1 MKKLL
6 VAAALGMMASVLFGE
21 IQIIDGVKYECKD
34 GMCMPVEEDEDAVPS
49 MSPSTGADTEN
60 LGTGLGDAAGETHR
74 GTGSAAIDPVP
85 RCVSPAAIAQGY
97 MKADAFIAFLR
108 NEKSDDPLSTST
120 SNLNLDST
128 STSFLHLLATLLL
141 ILLGGLA
148 MNLTPCV
155 LPMIPI
161 NLMIIGKSAARGAW
175 YGLGIALAYGVLGVL
190 AAVGGMAFGTIQANP
205 WFNLGIA
212 ILFVILALALAD
224 VFCIDL
230 SKKRAGLAQKKQTM
244 LPGLFAFFMGVV
256 SAVLAGACVA
266 PILIS
271 VLLLTAKLYAEGQTL
286 ALGLP
291 FVLGLGMALPWPF
304 LGAGFQV
311 LPKPGAW
318 MKGVNR
324 AVAVLVL
331 GAAAWYGWLAW
342 QGFSSVPRCVPARDA
357 DEPLLPAAG
366 ETRRGTVLRAT
377 PETLPALLS
386 SLNLQPQ
393 PGESAKPIL
402 IDCWAT
408 WCKNC
413 AAMERVM
420 AEPTVA
426 EELKNFT
433 VIKLQAED
441 MKALKQLPGF
451 GEIRGLPA
459 FVILPPLPPAK

>member
-6 VAAALGMMASVLFGE
+6 VAAALGMMALVLFGE

-34 GMCMPVEEDEDAVPS
+34 GMCMPVEEDEDAVP
-49 MSPSTGADTEN
+49 PPG
-60 LGTGLGDAAGETHR
+60 GTGRL
-74 GTGSAAIDPVP
+74 
-85 RCVSPAAIAQGY
+85 AQGY

-108 NEKSDDPLSTST
+108 NEKADDPLSTST

-324 AVAVLVL
+324 AFAFLVL
-331 GAAAWYGWLAW
+331 GFAAWYGWLAW
-342 QGFSSVPRCVPARDA
+342 QGF
-357 DEPLLPAAG
+357 AG
-366 ETRRGTVLRAT
+366 EARIVKTTETTGTLVAT

>member
-34 GMCMPVEEDEDAVPS
+34 GMCMPVEEDEDAVP
-49 MSPSTGADTEN
+49 PPG
-60 LGTGLGDAAGETHR
+60 GTGRL
-74 GTGSAAIDPVP
+74 
-85 RCVSPAAIAQGY
+85 AQGY

-324 AVAVLVL
+324 AFAFLVL
-331 GAAAWYGWLAW
+331 GFAAWYGWLAW

-377 PETLPALLS
+377 PETLPDLLS
-386 SLNLQPQ
+386 SLQLQLATPA
-393 PGESAKPIL
+393 PESAKPIL